1 MPSSRRQK
9 KRKPKPGVN
18 GKGTKIKL
26 STMLLVVLAL
36 VGCVFSIGVLLGAL
50 ALNQE
55 QEDEHTKH
63 AYNGKTTNNVQID
76 PALAIP
82 HSPPNLPGAQAN
94 GVRKTVTQPLPSKR
108 DLVTPIETNNNNNNK
123 PTLLASKTKAVV
135 HPNEVDLSSPVVAT
149 ASATKAAVST
159 PPNTGTPPTPP
170 PPATPTNPGV
180 PMKIHRDYSFQLD
193 GENWIDVVD
202 PLDAAKQGTRAVDI
216 AVTAWIWLD
225 PKDKGDHMKTIFANR
240 VAGCDVSAD
249 R

>member
-94 GVRKTVTQPLPSKR
+94 GVRKTLPSKR
-108 DLVTPIETNNNNNNK
+108 DLNVETPITPIETNNNNK
-123 PTLLASKTKAVV
+123 PTLLASKTKAIV

-170 PPATPTNPGV
+170 PPATPSNPGV